1 MKTQLSTLTLLVILS
16 SLVLFNSCRNKKD
29 EEIIALKKA
38 INDVKIENLDSLSD
52 LSEYNIIDRDVI
64 SLYELTK
71 VLSLTSGTTKAK
83 IEEMLKKQ
91 RLNKFIDGEPTTDEE
106 LATIFSSRNTNETEY
121 IYYFKED
128 FEKLLSVGN
137 CPQDSQRGIRIYL
150 ATVDSNHRLPSDQSK
165 FHPFAGKR
173 TVYLQSMCGNEK
185 IVATKEIHSLY
196 DFGDVCPPN
205 CNNTDHK
212 GERTPDQMR
221 DGVPPR

>member
-1 MKTQLSTLTLLVILS
+1 MKTQLSNLTLLVILS

-52 LSEYNIIDRDVI
+52 LSEYNITDRDVI

-106 LATIFSSRNTNETEY
+106 LATIFSSRDTNETEY

-185 IVATKEIHSLY
+185 IVATKEIQSLY

-212 GERTPDQMR
+212 GERTPDQIR
-221 DGVPPR
+221 DGAPPR